1 MAPDCFI
8 SGLSGIQYILR
19 SPAHLSVDNPEGSQG
34 GMTPV
39 EVSGLEEV
47 EMTSPVRQE
56 ELSAA
61 IVSILSDTEQSV
73 Q

>member
-1 MAPDCFI
+1 
-8 SGLSGIQYILR
+8 
-19 SPAHLSVDNPEGSQG
+19 
-34 GMTPV
+34 MTPV

-61 IVSILSDTEQSV
+61 IDSILSATEQSV